1 MFSRQKQRWEGRTD
15 PAVRAAY
22 AKVLGAESTA
32 GDQKVHSHRRRGQTG
47 GDREEEQR
55 NA

>member
-1 MFSRQKQRWEGRTD
+1 MK
-15 PAVRAAY
+15 AAY
-22 AKVLGAESTA
+22 AKVLGQRAQL
-32 GDQKVHSHRRRGQTG
+32 GIQKVHSHRRREDRAG